1 MSRSRAS
8 TGDAKTDS
16 TPPKRSPPLGA
27 ALSSCVSERPSW
39 SGCPDGRQVCALPC
53 VCVCFSALSGG
64 ALNKVELHDLLI
76 LEQSGYKTF
85 LKSWR
90 GC

>member
-1 MSRSRAS
+1 MLRLIVSHPNAVLPWEQLCPPVSLNGPRGQVAQ
-8 TGDAKTDS
+8 TGG
-16 TPPKRSPPLGA
+16 R
-27 ALSSCVSERPSW
+27 CVLCR
-39 SGCPDGRQVCALPC
+39 